1 MTEAIRTV
9 SLITPKKPLRWAGIR
24 NVSMLL
30 CRFLLMMAAS
40 LALAVAIALALGSW
54 QLGENSL
61 FLYIL
66 GIGVLVVAYWYFDIR
81 RSSLRRRRSMNYVL
95 ERANSP
101 ANGLVFTN
109 GQNGDFTPT
118 GAIQLMQGG
127 IAVGIDPKSQLARYV
142 QLNPLR
148 DELWIDNVFGLEM
161 APQIVILDTPM
172 RNLANSLRKMFGRP
186 FKKMAVL
193 RLSNG
198 ADQIVDFRIYPGH
211 IAKARELV
219 RQIDIR
225 RSNLTPNAS

>member
-1 MTEAIRTV
+1 
-9 SLITPKKPLRWAGIR
+9 
-24 NVSMLL
+24 MLF
-30 CRFLLMMAAS
+30 RK
-40 LALAVAIALALGSW
+40 ALFISAAIALGVAIVLAVGSW
-54 QLGENSL
+54 QLEQDL
-61 FLYIL
+61 RFIYIL
-66 GIGVLVVAYWYFDIR
+66 WIGAVACAYWYLDIHR
-81 RSSLRRRRSMNYVL
+81 PSLRRQRLKDHVL
-95 ERANSP
+95 ERAGSP
-101 ANGLVFTN
+101 ANELVFTN
-109 GQNGDFTPT
+109 GQSGDFTPA
-118 GAIQLMQGG
+118 GAIWLMQTGV
-127 IAVGIDPKSQLARYV
+127 AVGLDPKGQLARYV

-186 FKKMAVL
+186 LKKMAVL

-198 ADQIVDFRIYPGH
+198 ADQIVDFKIYPGH

>member
-1 MTEAIRTV
+1 
-9 SLITPKKPLRWAGIR
+9 
-24 NVSMLL
+24 MLL

-40 LALAVAIALALGSW
+40 LALAVAIVLALGSW

-161 APQIVILDTPM
+161 APQIAILDAAS
-172 RNLANSLRKMFGRP
+172 RNFTNSLRKIFNRP
-186 FKKMAVL
+186 LKEVTIL
-193 RLSNG
+193 RLSNS
-198 ADQIVDFRIYPGH
+198 ADQVAEFEIYPCH
-211 IAKARELV
+211 IAKAHELV
-219 RQIDIR
+219 KQIEIK
-225 RSNLTPNAS
+225 RSELASNEP